1 MLHQIKIIDIQ
12 GYEFQGLI
20 LQQDL
25 SVAKLLAMAPR
36 KVVYTKYAKQSLD
49 IVHIF
54 GYNQGGN
61 TLRRRNEAKRAQ
73 FLPVFGRLAE
83 SRA

>member
-25 SVAKLLAMAPR
+25 SVAKLLAMALC
-36 KVVYTKYAKQSLD
+36 KVVKYQVRQ
-49 IVHIF
+49 I
-54 GYNQGGN
+54 
-61 TLRRRNEAKRAQ
+61 LRH
-73 FLPVFGRLAE
+73 
-83 SRA
+83 

>member
-25 SVAKLLAMAPR
+25 SVAKLLAMALC
-36 KVVYTKYAKQSLD
+36 KVVYIKYAN
-49 IVHIF
+49 
-54 GYNQGGN
+54 Y
-61 TLRRRNEAKRAQ
+61 
-73 FLPVFGRLAE
+73 
-83 SRA
+83 

>member
-25 SVAKLLAMAPR
+25 SVAKLLAMALC
-36 KVVYTKYAKQSLD
+36 KVVYIKYAKNRGTVETVL
-49 IVHIF
+49 VIF
-54 GYNQGGN
+54 
-61 TLRRRNEAKRAQ
+61 
-73 FLPVFGRLAE
+73 V
-83 SRA
+83 